1 MAAIARC
8 SVSGVFSCLLLFTVT
23 VFENW
28 ASETEGIEYYTITGK
43 VQIRNP
49 QDSSWM
55 AQTKVVADGGK
66 YTGYIR
72 KDGSF
77 SINRVPSGTYVVEVY
92 SSNYEFD
99 PIRVDINKNGK
110 IRARKVNF
118 LKMSSV
124 EKLPYPLTF
133 TTGGQA
139 TFFNKR
145 EGWSIIDMVTKNPMV
160 WEQHLCL
167 YATHTHTH
175 TYQH

>member
-1 MAAIARC
+1 MSVRKYFANAKMAASSRR
-8 SVSGVFSCLLLFTVT
+8 SVSRVFSCLFLIAVA
-23 VFENW
+23 VFENCW
-28 ASETEGIEYYTITGK
+28 ASETEGIEYYTINGK

-55 AQTKVVADGGK
+55 TQTKVVADGGK

-99 PIRVDINKNGK
+99 PIRVDITKNGK

-118 LKMSSV
+118 LKMSTV

-139 TFFNKR
+139 TFL
-145 EGWSIIDMVTKNPMV
+145 TKEKDGV
-160 WEQHLCL
+160 
-167 YATHTHTH
+167 
-175 TYQH
+175 